1 MGILNKIGEAASS
14 ASRNVNEKTKN
25 MSDTSNLKRKI
36 LYEEERIV
44 EIFTDIGKTYYK
56 TPDKVDELKAYCDDI
71 ETRKKRIKKMR
82 KASKR

>member
-44 EIFTDIGKTYYK
+44 EIFTDIGKTDRK
-56 TPDKVDELKAYCDDI
+56 THV
-71 ETRKKRIKKMR
+71 
-82 KASKR
+82 

>member
-25 MSDTSNLKRKI
+25 MSDTCNLKRKI

-44 EIFTDIGKTYYK
+44 EIFTDLSLIHIFSLRYAFK
-56 TPDKVDELKAYCDDI
+56 I
-71 ETRKKRIKKMR
+71 RKN
-82 KASKR
+82 